1 MYIVCSNMYRRGH
14 MSLKDQATR
23 YISNRLVL
31 TTKIFSASRKS
42 FFTNTSEVIQKIISF
57 SKNIDALRHSLSMTR
72 NF

>member
-31 TTKIFSASRKS
+31 TIKIFSARKS
-42 FFTNTSEVIQKIISF
+42 FFTNTSEVIQKII
-57 SKNIDALRHSLSMTR
+57 LSMTR